1 MICLRNN
8 ITDEFEV
15 GCPDGYMDC
24 PETESESTLWQT
36 EWWKGNGAV
45 SIATWS
51 FSPADNIRALP
62 PSIAADVV
70 FPPPYRQSVEGRVVH
85 TIITVQE
92 AGAASI
98 ISNTNFYRGDLEG
111 TFVCLSRTLVQATH
125 PVVEGTPSCED
136 GGRGCAALKAPASEC
151 FSCVQT
157 GFALSPLTGAA
168 PVDNGAWPDL
178 RYSPSAS
185 HLETAWP
192 ISSAQATNVAG
203 IGGRPSLEIFRALA
217 PSGLGGVPLPNGDAP
232 QHEGCA
238 AAVAEALTASGGAC
252 GDNAPC
258 RRTVV
263 IEELSAIIDLD
274 TGAHAWSCH
283 EERRFGV
290 KEAGCGQRSTAAR
303 PEWVQPARGS
313 WLGASGWNPHVT
325 AEEQLE
331 QPAAGCVSEQPLS
344 FVANFNLTRVQAAC
358 LSLSL
363 RAAHAGDLV
372 DVRING
378 RSTALRTPSPPPT
391 APPAPPLPPAP
402 PFSPPAPPLNVLCL
416 NVCDGI
422 PPYATWLLRGE
433 SPPAD
438 GHAWKE
444 PFAFYH
450 SQRAQLAGNGRCDDG
465 LGGPEAFAGN
475 LDPYSHRYAQPNRGA
490 CAVGLDCADCGP
502 RTVSEELMVL
512 HTGPRA
518 PPPTPPTPPTP
529 LPPLDRQPKLHEAL
543 TPVALEDGALREGS
557 NTIGFEL
564 APTDGPCGILVRG
577 QVSRHVR
584 AHQHQLNK
592 ARAPVKHPSRPG
604 RHDRQ
609 PWARHLSQPSPTP
622 ELFCTIQPPGPRD
635 KLAPVRHEQLAPR
648 ISAAARRS
656 RAGGAVERH
665 QPVGPRQRLA
675 SVARVDR
682 RVAAR
687 GRARAARLHSWQHP
701 LVKSAPTLAAPHGA
715 SATPPT
721 WNRRIW
727 VVRTGL
733 PWAL

>member
-1 MICLRNN
+1 MICLPDD
-8 ITDEFEV
+8 ITGEFKS
-15 GCPDGYMDC
+15 GCSNGYMDC
-24 PETESESTLWQT
+24 PETTSESTLWRT
-36 EWWKGNGAV
+36 EWWKGYGAA

-51 FSPADNIRALP
+51 FSPADDIRALP
-62 PSIAADVV
+62 PSTASDVV
-70 FPPPYRQSVEGRVVH
+70 FTPPHRQSVEGSLVH
-85 TIITVQE
+85 TIITVRE
-92 AGAASI
+92 AGTA
-98 ISNTNFYRGDLEG
+98 NTTFNTTFYRGDLEG
-111 TFVCLSRTLVQATH
+111 TFVCLSRTLVQAVH
-125 PVVEGTPSCED
+125 PVVNGTLSCED
-136 GGRGCAALKAPASEC
+136 GGCAALEAPASEC
-151 FSCVQT
+151 LTCVQT

-178 RYSPSAS
+178 RYRPSAS
-185 HLETAWP
+185 HLEIAWP
-192 ISSAQATNVAG
+192 NSSAQATNVAG
-203 IGGRPSLEIFRALA
+203 VGGRPSLEIFRALA
-217 PSGLGGVPLPNGDAP
+217 PTSLSGVPLPNGDTP

-252 GDNAPC
+252 GADALC

-274 TGAHAWSCH
+274 TGALVWSCN
-283 EERRFGV
+283 EERRFGM

-325 AEEQLE
+325 ADEQLQ

-465 LGGPEAFAGN
+465 LGGPEALAGS

-543 TPVALEDGALREGS
+543 TPVALEDGAPLREGS
-557 NTIGFEL
+557 NTIDFEL

-584 AHQHQLNK
+584 AQQQLLNK
-592 ARAPVKHPSRPG
+592 ARAPQYREAPEP
-604 RHDRQ
+604 
-609 PWARHLSQPSPTP
+609 PWPPREAAIAPPLPHLDNARA
-622 ELFCTIQPPGPRD
+622 FCIIQPAGQRN
-635 KLAPVRHEQLAPR
+635 KLA
-648 ISAAARRS
+648 
-656 RAGGAVERH
+656 
-665 QPVGPRQRLA
+665 
-675 SVARVDR
+675 
-682 RVAAR
+682 
-687 GRARAARLHSWQHP
+687 
-701 LVKSAPTLAAPHGA
+701 LV
-715 SATPPT
+715 
-721 WNRRIW
+721 
-727 VVRTGL
+727 
-733 PWAL
+733 